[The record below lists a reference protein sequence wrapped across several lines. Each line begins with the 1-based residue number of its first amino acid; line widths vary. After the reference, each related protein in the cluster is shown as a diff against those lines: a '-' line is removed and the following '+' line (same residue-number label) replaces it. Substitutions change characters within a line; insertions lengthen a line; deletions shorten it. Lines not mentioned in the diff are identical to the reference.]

1 MSDNESRPGRGVGD
15 FGADVQ
21 MAVPRRGEVAGAGK
35 PPVSTDAE
43 AMRTLLSRLTPQ
55 RAKVEAYLGDTYV
68 LESVEQLSRLRV
80 DPATFATGHSLLLL
94 KPDAIVARA
103 VEQTLKWLSDNG
115 YRVIDAAA
123 VPVDRHLVRALWYY
137 AWNIASPERR
147 RLADLLVDIS
157 DALVLVVTGPDGELP
172 IPVRLAAAKC
182 TTDPRQRKPGGLR
195 CLLGRHNY
203 LLNLV
208 HTPDDPADVLREL
221 AVYFPEARRAQ
232 VVVRS
237 YTGADGREAAR
248 AAADRFYA
256 RTPAR
261 SFDRSAA
268 LDRVL
273 RAFERDGAPIPRDF
287 DPGSDT
293 ACAAL
298 LAQAWAEERELD
310 PWSVIVLGS
319 CVLPMRVGTQA
330 QTLRPVTASDWLEG
344 RK

>member
-1 MSDNESRPGRGVGD
+1 MSDAESRRGHGVGD
-15 FGADVQ
+15 RGAEEQ
-21 MAVPRRGEVAGAGK
+21 MVVPRRGEVAGAGK
-35 PPVSTDAE
+35 PPVPPDTE
-43 AMRTLLSRLTPQ
+43 AMRTLLSRLTPL

-68 LESVEQLSRLRV
+68 LESMEQLSRLRV

-115 YRVIDAAA
+115 YRVVDAAA
-123 VPVDRHLVRALWYY
+123 VPVDRHLMRALWYY
-137 AWNIASPERR
+137 TWNNASPELR
-147 RLADLLVDIS
+147 RLTDLLAEIS

-172 IPVRLAAAKC
+172 IPVRLAATRGA
-182 TTDPRQRKPGGLR
+182 TDPRRRKPGELR
-195 CLLGRHNY
+195 HLLGRHNHV
-203 LLNLV
+203 LNLV

-221 AVYFPEARRAQ
+221 AVYFPEDRRAQ

-237 YTGADGREAAR
+237 YTGSDGREAAR
-248 AAADRFYA
+248 AAADRLYA

-268 LDRVL
+268 VDRVL

-287 DPGSDT
+287 DSESDT
-293 ACAAL
+293 ACAVL

-319 CVLPMRVGTQA
+319 YVLPMRVGAQA
-330 QTLRPVTASDWLEG
+330 RILRPVTASDWLTG